1 MASNSTTAEAT
12 LPRTSSQSYSDVG
25 VSPCI
30 VACPLHT
37 DVQGYVSLI
46 AQGKFTESLSL
57 VRETNP
63 LARSL
68 GRICA
73 HPCET
78 KCRRAQIDQ
87 PISVCALKRFAV
99 EYGQD
104 PAPSPP
110 EKKLDKKVAI
120 IGSGPS
126 GLTAA
131 WDLALLGYQVTV
143 FEKQNELGGAL
154 RYGIPVYRLPRE
166 ELDRDLER
174 FTQLGIQFRTGV
186 ELGKD
191 IKLSALKQEGYEAI
205 LIAAGLSVS
214 RGLPIP
220 GADLPDV
227 LLALPFLADSA
238 GGRQTIVPG
247 RNVIVVGGGNVAF
260 DVARSALRLGAKK
273 VRMACLE
280 ARQEMPAW
288 PWEIEEAL
296 EEGIEINPSWGPNR
310 VLNDNGRITG
320 LELRA
325 CTSVFDEQGRFNP
338 TYDDS
343 RLMTIEGDIVI
354 FAIGQASE
362 VEFVKDLGV
371 ELNPRG
377 QLIVDR
383 NTMSTSVEGVF
394 ASGEVMTGPGA
405 AVDAMA
411 SGRRAAKAMHSFLST
426 GSVVPLEPDT
436 LKAVV
441 TLEEATIERIRKEDR
456 VAMPIVHA
464 EERIKCFDQV
474 ELGYTPQMAIKEAQ
488 RCLLCAVGARRTV
501 QVCPN
506 CLTCVRICPFGV
518 PVATGRGVEIRLDQ
532 CQSCGLCATRCPRKL
547 ITLRH
552 FSPEEIM
559 ARVEQ
564 ALSPESIAASRPVV
578 LGFVCRYHIGS
589 LSWDG
594 VVGALKYPPEVRA
607 IELPCTGRIDVTH
620 LLAAIEH
627 GADGVFVA
635 GCTDDKCHF
644 IEGVE
649 YSRGAVKQA
658 QGIVK
663 AIGLEPERVQMIHL
677 AGDSVKDTEEAIAQ
691 AVERVKAIPSSP
703 VRRE

>member
-1 MASNSTTAEAT
+1 MASNPTTAASG
-12 LPRTSSQSYSDVG
+12 LPKTNSQPHSDDG

-30 VACPLHT
+30 VACPLHS

-46 AQGKFTESLSL
+46 AQGRFTDAMSLI
-57 VRETNP
+57 RETNP
-63 LARSL
+63 LTRSL

-78 KCRRAQIDQ
+78 KCRRAQIDKA
-87 PISVCALKRFAV
+87 ISICALKRFAS

-104 PAPSPP
+104 PVPSAPDV
-110 EKKLDKKVAI
+110 KLDKKVAI

-126 GLTAA
+126 GLVAA
-131 WDLALLGYQVTV
+131 SDLATLGYQVSV
-143 FEKQNELGGAL
+143 FEKQNALGGAL
-154 RYGIPVYRLPRE
+154 RYGIPVYRLPRK
-166 ELDRDLER
+166 ELDMDLER
-174 FTQLGIQFRTGV
+174 MSKLGIQFHTGV

-191 IKLSALKQEGYEAI
+191 LKLSSLKEQGYDAI
-205 LIAAGLSVS
+205 LIAVGLSVS

-220 GADLPDV
+220 GSDLPDV

-238 GGRQTIVPG
+238 TGKPTIVPG

-280 ARQEMPAW
+280 ARHEMPAW

-310 VLNDNGRITG
+310 VLSDNGKITG

-338 TYDDS
+338 KYDDS
-343 RLMTIEGDIVI
+343 RLLTIEGDIVI
-354 FAIGQASE
+354 FAIGQGSD

-371 ELNPRG
+371 EVNPRG
-377 QLIVDR
+377 QLVVDR
-383 NTMSTSVEGVF
+383 NTMGTSVEGVF

-411 SGRRAAKAMHSFLST
+411 SGRRAARAIHRYLST
-426 GSVVPLEPDT
+426 GKIAPEEPET

-441 TLEEATIERIRKEDR
+441 TLEEATIQRIKKEDR
-456 VAMPIVHA
+456 VAMPIVSA
-464 EERIKCFDQV
+464 EERIRTFDQV
-474 ELGYTPQMAIKEAQ
+474 ELGYTPEMAIKEAQ

-506 CLTCVRICPFGV
+506 CLTCVRLCPFGV
-518 PVATGRGVEIRLDQ
+518 PVVTGRGVEIRLDQ

-559 ARVEQ
+559 ARVRQ
-564 ALSPESIAASRPVV
+564 ALSPESIGTDRPIV

-589 LSWDG
+589 LSQNG
-594 VVGALKYPPEVRA
+594 VTGQLNYPREVRA
-607 IELPCTGRIDVTH
+607 IELPCTGRIDVSH
-620 LLAAIEH
+620 LLAAIEY
-627 GADGVFVA
+627 GAEGVFVA
-635 GCTDDKCHF
+635 GCADDRCHF
-644 IEGVE
+644 VEGTK
-649 YSRGAVKQA
+649 YSQAAVKQA
-658 QGIVK
+658 QGIAK
-663 AIGLEPERVQMIHL
+663 ALGLEPERVQMVLLPEGGIKET
-677 AGDSVKDTEEAIAQ
+677 DEAIAR
-691 AVERVKAIPSSP
+691 AVERVKALSLSP
-703 VRRE
+703 VRR